1 MEFKYNREAL
11 GIFAP
16 PTPGTPVSVACPLTD
31 KELLLEALVQ
41 FAEQVGIY
49 ILLLYIW
56 DL

>member
-49 ILLLYIW
+49 ILLLYI
-56 DL
+56 